1 MANKILLKTVEK
13 LTNSER
19 EGINDFLISYGKG
32 LMNTKDRK
40 AMLEYWLEVAKENE
54 QFFNFLEDLF
64 TRIDGP
70 VAAAALSQVVNKHI
84 VCSVGASY
92 SNKGLQ
98 RRKYSMD
105 QWISIY
111 IYIYIYSCVS

>member
-1 MANKILLKTVEK
+1 MVNEILLKTIEK
-13 LTNSER
+13 LTNDEI
-19 EGINDFLISYGKG
+19 EGINDFLISYGKR

-40 AMLEYWLEVAKENE
+40 AMLEYWLKVAKENE

-70 VAAAALSQVVNKHI
+70 VAAGVLNQVVNNRI
-84 VCSVGASY
+84 VHSADTSY
-92 SNKGLQ
+92 GNKGLQ
-98 RRKYSMD
+98 RREYSID

-111 IYIYIYSCVS
+111 NIVVLFE

>member
-1 MANKILLKTVEK
+1 MVNEILLKTIEK
-13 LTNSER
+13 LTNDEI
-19 EGINDFLISYGKG
+19 EGINDFLISYGKR

-40 AMLEYWLEVAKENE
+40 AMLEYWLKVAKENE

-70 VAAAALSQVVNKHI
+70 VAAAVLNQVVNNRI
-84 VCSVGASY
+84 VHSADTSY
-92 SNKGLQ
+92 GNKGLQ
-98 RRKYSMD
+98 RREYSMD

-111 IYIYIYSCVS
+111 IVVLSE